1 MNLDLQG
8 LRGVG
13 AKEGVTEAVY
23 GQQSAE
29 VTREAMV
36 RILPLQAQLAMAHDD
51 VHLAQQ
57 RTDTLFKIYKE
68 DADRRVDF
76 YNNQVKMIYDDA
88 TAKEKRQYDENVKQ
102 KEWERDME
110 KEVLNNAH
118 DTAVAMLKE
127 GNYAGYNAVTG
138 VTKPKSFSDV
148 QRYEQ
153 EVAGAVTSNAVA
165 NVEDKYNMSTR
176 QSVVFNQIATKYTA
190 DTIVKQGQQA
200 QVVYNLADTIN
211 ANPEA
216 PGNQLIALYTLVKN
230 LDPDSAVREGELDL
244 ATKTNSFLGKFGDSL
259 TRISEGRVLNP
270 TATKELMRA
279 AVALA
284 DEWKLAGQRREQ
296 QYASQAAVNGVSAP
310 WNDYIQA
317 FGGVN
322 PEKSA
327 DRKNANDPLLL
338 DINQSSEN
346 ENPLGLTV

>member
-1 MNLDLQG
+1 
-8 LRGVG
+8 
-13 AKEGVTEAVY
+13 
-23 GQQSAE
+23 
-29 VTREAMV
+29 
-36 RILPLQAQLAMAHDD
+36 
-51 VHLAQQ
+51 
-57 RTDTLFKIYKE
+57 
-68 DADRRVDF
+68 
-76 YNNQVKMIYDDA
+76 
-88 TAKEKRQYDENVKQ
+88 
-102 KEWERDME
+102 
-110 KEVLNNAH
+110 
-118 DTAVAMLKE
+118 MLKE

-138 VTKPKSFSDV
+138 VTKPKSFADV

-153 EVAGAVTSNAVA
+153 EVASAVTSNAVA

-190 DTIVKQGQQA
+190 DAIVKQGQQA

-338 DINQSSEN
+338 DIDQSSEN